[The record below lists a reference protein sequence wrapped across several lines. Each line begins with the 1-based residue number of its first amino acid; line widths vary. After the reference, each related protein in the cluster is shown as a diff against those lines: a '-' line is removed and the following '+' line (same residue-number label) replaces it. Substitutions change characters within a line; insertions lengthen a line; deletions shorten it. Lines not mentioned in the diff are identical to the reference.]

1 MWLVTIRC
9 SGDAWKRNG
18 TTCKAIADKYQSTC
32 ISSKKAPDG
41 QRFMEYKVEDVGD
54 AESFQ
59 DECLSLEGFT
69 ASFEAL

>member
-1 MWLVTIRC
+1 MWLITINC
-9 SGDAWKRNG
+9 SGDAWKRYANDF
-18 TTCKAIADKYQSTC
+18 KAIADKYHSTC
-32 ISSKKAPDG
+32 VSSKKTPDG

-69 ASFEAL
+69 ASFESL